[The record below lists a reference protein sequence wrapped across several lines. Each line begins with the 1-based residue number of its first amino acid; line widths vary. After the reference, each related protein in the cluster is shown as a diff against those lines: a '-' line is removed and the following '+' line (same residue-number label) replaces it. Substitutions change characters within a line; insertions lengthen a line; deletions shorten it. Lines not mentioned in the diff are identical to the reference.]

1 MCPGCLWKWEYLWKR
16 LLITYVIWLVMW
28 FGNQWV
34 SHMLDRAFDW
44 LKEPVKRFIAGL
56 IGAAAFS
63 ALAMLGIIWFFGW
76 IFKIDIADDIGN
88 NIFWAIFFSVLVLS
102 IMLAREF
109 LFAWR
114 QLALRE
120 EKMKNEVLTSK
131 FELLKNQV
139 NPHFMFNSLNTLN
152 SLIYQDQDLASRYVG
167 QLSNVYRSVL
177 DAGKNEVITVAEELK
192 MLESYIFLQSIRFE
206 DRFKVDMQL
215 DEEVKTRYL
224 PPLVLQMLIENAI
237 KHNEVTGEHPLTIE
251 VYREGEMICVKNRIV
266 PKKVLPGDASN
277 IGLANI
283 RSRYEVLS
291 DIPIEVIDET
301 PMFIVKLPLLTVK

>member
-1 MCPGCLWKWEYLWKR
+1 MCPSCLWEWKYLWKR
-16 LLITYVIWLVMW
+16 LLVTYSIWLIMW
-28 FGNQWV
+28 FGNHWI
-34 SHMLDRAFDW
+34 SIGLDKVFSW
-44 LKEPVKRFIAGL
+44 LKEPVKRFVFGI
-56 IGAAAFS
+56 IGAAVYS
-63 ALAMLGIIWFFGW
+63 ASAMLAIVWFYGRVFNLQ
-76 IFKIDIADDIGN
+76 IADDIGDN
-88 NIFWAIFFSVLVLS
+88 VFWAIFFSVLVLS

-109 LFAWR
+109 LFSWR
-114 QLALRE
+114 ELALRE
-120 EKMKNEVLTSK
+120 QKMKNEVLTSK

-152 SLIYQDQDLASRYVG
+152 SLISQDQDLASKYVG

-177 DAGKNEVITVAEELK
+177 EAGKNEVITVGEELK

-206 DRFKVDMQL
+206 DRFRVDIQL
-215 DEEVKTRYL
+215 DEHTKSKHL

-237 KHNEVTGEHPLTIE
+237 KHNEVTSDHPLVIQ
-251 VYREGEMICVKNRIV
+251 VYTEGEMICVKNKIV

-291 DIPIEVIDET
+291 DIPIEVINEDAD
-301 PMFIVKLPLLTVK
+301 FIVKLPLLKLE